1 MAKVRQATHAG
12 SWYSSDGKELDSQ
25 LTSWLSKASV
35 CQAPARAIIAPHA
48 GYYYCGGCGA
58 HAYRQVDP
66 SRVRRVFILGPSHHV
81 RLSGCALTS
90 TEIYSTPL
98 YDLTVDQQINQ
109 ELYATGKFETM
120 KLSTDEDEHSIEM
133 HLPYIAKVMERRR
146 GQFTI
151 IPVLVGSLSTEK
163 EQEYGALFSR
173 YLADP
178 ANFFVISSDFCHWG
192 QRFHFVSYD
201 QQHGEI
207 WESIKALDS
216 MGMEVIEKMDAAK
229 FTEYLKKYQN
239 TICGRFPIGV
249 LLNAMNTIQR
259 NGNGFKMSFKFV
271 KYEQSSK
278 CKTMR
283 DSSVSYASGALV
295 IEDTNHH

>member
-25 LTSWLSKASV
+25 LTSWLSKAPV

-81 RLSGCALTS
+81 RLSGCALTA

-109 ELYATGKFETM
+109 ELYGTGKFETM
-120 KLSTDEDEHSIEM
+120 KISTDEDEHSIEM
-133 HLPYIAKVMERRR
+133 HLPFIAKVMERQR

-163 EQEYGALFSR
+163 EQDYGALFSR

-178 ANFFVISSDFCHWG
+178 TNFFVISSDFCHWG

-216 MGMEVIEKMDAAK
+216 MVSRKV
-229 FTEYLKKYQN
+229 T
-239 TICGRFPIGV
+239 
-249 LLNAMNTIQR
+249 
-259 NGNGFKMSFKFV
+259 GNGFKMSFKFV

-295 IEDTNHH
+295 IEDTNQQMMYK